1 MSSILSSFVVFYIF
15 FAFQGETLA
24 TKNGYIVFELEKIV
38 CENSS
43 SAISECSGFL
53 DYDIPDLR
61 NVSFSANLSELLDF
75 RNKTL
80 PSIIDFL
87 QLFSSGECRK
97 SLTTY
102 YCNFAYPFRCKEDY
116 IEFETAAHLAAKCN
130 DSKNVCSN
138 QLPFN
143 CSSTPG
149 NNTQNTP
156 LKIPVTLKCEKFPDL
171 KDDPYTCI
179 TNYEVGQNVYLKL
192 ILSQFEHTE
201 ILIYI
206 PA

>member
-1 MSSILSSFVVFYIF
+1 M
-15 FAFQGETLA
+15 A
-24 TKNGYIVFELEKIV
+24 TENGYIVFELEKIA
-38 CENSS
+38 CKNSS
-43 SAISECSGFL
+43 SAIAECVGFL

-61 NVSFSANLSELLDF
+61 NVSFSANLSGLYDF

-80 PSIIDFL
+80 PSIIVSL

-102 YCNFAYPFRCKEDY
+102 NCNFAYPFRCKEDY
-116 IEFETAAHLAAKCN
+116 IELETAGHLAAKCI

-138 QLPFN
+138 QLLFS
-143 CSSTPG
+143 CSFTPG
-149 NNTQNTP
+149 NNIQNTP
-156 LKIPVTLKCEKFPDL
+156 LKKPVTLKCEKFPDL

-192 ILSQFEHTE
+192 ILKNSKIRSENSYELQHRYLYFC
-201 ILIYI
+201 Y
-206 PA
+206 